1 MRWRAG
7 PVSAQSTDDEA
18 HVRDDD
24 EGWGQRRPRVK
35 FPDEAI
41 ALRLPIE
48 VAVAL
53 YFAKGVA
60 VGTRGQGSLE
70 FKAQSGSVDV
80 RHYVQSTRW
89 QTDVRINV
97 RGCN

>member
-1 MRWRAG
+1 MLEVGGGRQAG
-7 PVSAQSTDDEA
+7 PVPAQSTEEEA

-24 EGWGQRRPRVK
+24 EGGGQRRPRVK

-60 VGTRGQGSLE
+60 VGTKGQGSPE
-70 FKAQSGSVDV
+70 VNAQSKAVD
-80 RHYVQSTRW
+80 Q
-89 QTDVRINV
+89 
-97 RGCN
+97 G

>member
-1 MRWRAG
+1 MG
-7 PVSAQSTDDEA
+7 
-18 HVRDDD
+18 DDD

-41 ALRLPIE
+41 ALCLPIE

-70 FKAQSGSVDV
+70 VKAQPGQWIKV
-80 RHYVQSTRW
+80 RCQVVCSKYKVADRSQNQCQRLLQDAISS
-89 QTDVRINV
+89 
-97 RGCN
+97 

>member
-1 MRWRAG
+1 MGTALAES
-7 PVSAQSTDDEA
+7 PEEEA

-35 FPDEAI
+35 FPDEAVT
-41 ALRLPIE
+41 LRLPIE

-60 VGTRGQGSLE
+60 VENRSQGSPE
-70 FKAQSGSVDV
+70 VKAQSGVGD
-80 RHYVQSTRW
+80 Q
-89 QTDVRINV
+89 
-97 RGCN
+97 G